1 MRGYN
6 VKNSLKKVKDLF
18 KFSVINGCT
27 YVESKHYLLSKE
39 IMKQLFVQ
47 QGSSKNWK
55 DYVVTWSKN
64 IIDLSI
70 SVCETKIDPDLQSL
84 LKDMFIE
91 NRETEY
97 LKGKFSILLES
108 CSFEADKEQI
118 LKYLAEEFDKFINES
133 IEIESEEY
141 NEHQLLAHFWGHLG
155 RFYSQKGSS
164 NNFTKAEDCCKLA
177 LDYSEKIGAYD
188 YIILHIAGDS
198 ISKRIQILLDSCC
211 DFSDLQKNIAI
222 IREGITEAQ
231 DYFCKSVSCGNEQYG
246 NVGLLTLWSQF
257 FIKFFSLTGVDNIFN
272 MQKIEYICK
281 KLGDSELN
289 EWIVSEITDFVEL
302 IEYLDIEGYSE
313 TAQSIIYGVKSDMDI
328 YMKRDGRNNVLGELN
343 NYLVKLASLP
353 IKDSGKISNV
363 KRMIVRNIVIK
374 YYDEN
379 KRTYS
384 KFLNEDKKTK
394 SDLSL
399 VLKYLDENISQ
410 DIRKRNDFVLWFKL
424 MRYSDKS
431 VDDAIKKG
439 HQWYE
444 YQETVG
450 EKDYRPLYYLY
461 ILYYIHALDG
471 YSNSINEAEK
481 FRTRCRKV
489 CEEKRNDQF
498 KLNYDR
504 VKDWIGNGKGLKRL
518 LDDRETDYAKL
529 LSDEQYMTV
538 QGKFNEID
546 PSSRRIYGYM
556 EIMDPVFLKGTK
568 VFFKPNECG
577 VSGRQIGH
585 LFDFKVGFSLERLV
599 AFDKSVKDI
608 NENLIRDGGVNDEK
622 QIVEKKNVMVGDIVH
637 INFFMYQ
644 KEKNRLKG
652 SVLENGKYAFLY
664 KREVSYESYTSD
676 SDMEMYVG
684 STDTIEVKI
693 IDYNEKFDYYVV
705 SLKQVILGESSNQ
718 KQGDFYKALKRIKI
732 E

>member
-1 MRGYN
+1 M
-6 VKNSLKKVKDLF
+6 
-18 KFSVINGCT
+18 
-27 YVESKHYLLSKE
+27 
-39 IMKQLFVQ
+39 
-47 QGSSKNWK
+47 
-55 DYVVTWSKN
+55 
-64 IIDLSI
+64 SI

-108 CSFEADKEQI
+108 CSFEGDKEQI
-118 LKYLAEEFDKFINES
+118 LKYLAENFEKLIKES
-133 IEIESEEY
+133 IDIENEEY

-164 NNFTKAEDCCKLA
+164 NNFTKAEDCCKRA
-177 LDYSEKIGAYD
+177 LDYSEKTGTYD

-198 ISKRIQILLDSCC
+198 ISKRIQMILDSNYNY
-211 DFSDLQKNIAI
+211 SDLQKNMAVIK
-222 IREGITEAQ
+222 EGITEAQ

-257 FIKFFSLTGVDNIFN
+257 FIKFFSITGVDNIFD
-272 MQKIEYICK
+272 MQKIENVCK
-281 KLGDSELN
+281 KIGDNELN
-289 EWIVSEITDFVEL
+289 EWIMSEITDFIEL

-313 TAQSIIYGVKSDMDI
+313 TAQSIIYDVKSDMDV
-328 YMKRDGRNNVLGELN
+328 YMKHNERNNVLGELN
-343 NYLVKLASLP
+343 NYLRKLTTMP

-363 KRMIVRNIVIK
+363 KRMIVRNILTK

-384 KFLNEDKKTK
+384 KFLNVDKKTK
-394 SDLSL
+394 SDLAL
-399 VLKYLDENISQ
+399 ILKYLDENISQ
-410 DIRKRNDFVLWFKL
+410 DIRTRNDFVLWFKL
-424 MRYSDKS
+424 MRYSDES
-431 VDDAIKKG
+431 IDDAIKKG

-444 YQETVG
+444 YQEATG
-450 EKDYRPLYYLY
+450 EKDYLPLYYLY

-471 YSNSINEAEK
+471 YSNSAFEAEK
-481 FRTRCRKV
+481 FRTKCRKV

-504 VKDWIGNGKGLKRL
+504 VRDWLGNGKGLKRL
-518 LDDRETDYAKL
+518 LDDREADYTRL
-529 LSDEQYMTV
+529 LSDERYMTV
-538 QGKFNEID
+538 QGKFKEID
-546 PSSRRIYGYM
+546 PSSRRIYGYI
-556 EIMDPVFLKGTK
+556 EITEPIFLKGTN

-577 VSGRQIGH
+577 VLGRQIGH
-585 LFDFKVGFSLERLV
+585 LFEFKVGFSLERLV

-608 NENLIRDGGVNDEK
+608 SENVTRNENDDKKVRAI
-622 QIVEKKNVMVGDIVH
+622 EKKNVTVGDIAH
-637 INFFMYQ
+637 IHFFMYQ

-652 SVLENGKYAFLY
+652 TISENGKYAFLY
-664 KREVSYESYTSD
+664 KREVSYETYISD

-684 STDTIEVKI
+684 VDNSNPIEVKI
-693 IDYNEKFDYYVV
+693 IEYNDKFDYYIV
-705 SLKQVILGESSNQ
+705 SLKQVVLGESSIQ
-718 KQGDFYKALKRIKI
+718 KQGDFYKALKNIRI